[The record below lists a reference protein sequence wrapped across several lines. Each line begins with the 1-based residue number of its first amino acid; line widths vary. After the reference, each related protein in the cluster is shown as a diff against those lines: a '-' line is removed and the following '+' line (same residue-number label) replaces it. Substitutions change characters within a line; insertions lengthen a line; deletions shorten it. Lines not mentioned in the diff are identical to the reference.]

1 MTVLDLLLA
10 VVLVVTTGAVVVLA
24 MALYGLAG
32 SFASRRMAIWS
43 TGSVPGV
50 SVTDVTPISGK
61 PPAEVAKY
69 LQVLQ
74 RYGFRRLGTM
84 RLTPRHGGPLNV
96 WVMVDMDGMHAQLV
110 DIGERPRSYPGS
122 AVCFIATFRD
132 GAALETA
139 YLRGLEVNEP
149 DLKLQVAPSSVDDAL
164 FAHRRSVERF
174 AVEHGPPVRIQSMAA
189 YLRWEGDHRARFGER
204 EFAALITYLFEQ
216 SVASFKLSLVR
227 VGQALTLLALA
238 LGIVFLAKQL

>member
-1 MTVLDLLLA
+1 VTFLDVLLA
-10 VVLVVTTGAVVVLA
+10 VVLVVITAAVAVLL

-32 SFASRRMAIWS
+32 SLASRRMALWS

-50 SVTDVTPISGK
+50 TVSDVTPISGT
-61 PPAEVAKY
+61 PPPEVAKY
-69 LQVLQ
+69 LQTLQ

-84 RLTPRHGGPLNV
+84 RLTPRHGGPLTV
-96 WVMVDMDGMHAQLV
+96 WVMVDPEGMHAQLV
-110 DIGERPRSYPGS
+110 DVGTRPRSYPGS

-149 DLKLQVAPSSVDDAL
+149 DLRLQVAPSSVEDAL
-164 FAHRRSVERF
+164 SAHRRSVERF
-174 AVEHGPPVRIQSMAA
+174 SVEHGPPMRIETMAA
-189 YLRWEGDHRARFGER
+189 YLRWEAAHRSRFGER
-204 EFAALITYLFEQ
+204 EMQALIAYLFEQ
-216 SVASFKLSLVR
+216 SVESFRLSLAR